1 VSVIPAEVDVDGEES
16 QGFEAAVTAARAGGE
31 GATQAEASGAGDA
44 AARAVVSGSGD
55 AAAESESPGAGD
67 AAAQGGSRSPGA
79 AAPQLGLAERE
90 ADWRREEAR
99 GDLTNLRLDAGLG
112 LSLGA
117 YAGAEV
123 HTVAERVAAARGGAD
138 VQLVMLVA
146 ELEAREV
153 EAPDGLSRVDWLR
166 SLAPGLTG
174 AQAKAFVTVGR
185 AMADPVWRELAAR
198 VALQQISVPAAAV
211 IIDFH
216 TQTAPAADPDE
227 LATALQDLLGQAPG
241 LRLEQVRTLARHHT
255 EQVRPPKDED
265 RLDAGRRAAS
275 GLWFGQPTKN
285 GMIPFRGLLDPER
298 GAAMKSAV
306 DGLAQPRPEKDEC
319 GRTIGPDPRTPAT
332 RRADALATLIGR
344 AVAAADGVPVTD
356 KAKIVVVIDWESL
369 IGQVVGTG
377 WTMTGDVLS
386 AETVRRMACDA
397 TIIPMILGR
406 KGEILDLGRHERLVT
421 RGLRLALWQRDGGC
435 TFPGCTVPATWCDA
449 HHVIHWS
456 RGGKTSLLTTALLC
470 DGHHQHVHRHDL
482 TATVTAHDVTWH
494 L

>member
-1 VSVIPAEVDVDGEES
+1 MSVIPAEVDLDGKES
-16 QGFEAAVTAARAGGE
+16 
-31 GATQAEASGAGDA
+31 ASFDAHERDDA
-44 AARAVVSGSGD
+44 AAAT
-55 AAAESESPGAGD
+55 
-67 AAAQGGSRSPGA
+67 
-79 AAPQLGLAERE
+79 
-90 ADWRREEAR
+90 ADWDARAADWAREEAR

-112 LSLGA
+112 FDLGG

-123 HTVAERVAAARGGAD
+123 HTVAERVAAARGSAD
-138 VQLVMLVA
+138 VQLVSLVA
-146 ELEAREV
+146 ELEAREID
-153 EAPDGLSRVDWLR
+153 APDGLTRIDWLR

-174 AQAKAFVTVGR
+174 AQAKAFVTVGT
-185 AMADPVWRELAAR
+185 AMRDPGWRELAAR

-211 IIDFH
+211 ILDFH
-216 TQTAPAADPDE
+216 TQAAPAADPDE
-227 LATALQDLLGQAPG
+227 LATATADLLAQAPG
-241 LRLEQVRTLARHHT
+241 LRLEEVRRLVRHHT

-298 GAAMKSAV
+298 GAAFKSAV
-306 DGLAQPRPEKDEC
+306 DALAKPRPDKDEC

-332 RRADALATLIGR
+332 RRADALAELIGR

-356 KAKIVVVIDWESL
+356 KAKIVVTIDWESL

-397 TIIPMILGR
+397 TIIPMVLGR

-435 TFPGCTVPATWCDA
+435 TFPNCTVPATWCDA

-456 RGGKTSLLTTALLC
+456 RGGTTSLLTTALLC
-470 DGHHQHVHRHDL
+470 DRHHVHVHRYDL
-482 TATVTAHDVTWH
+482 TATVTTHDVTWH